1 MMSKNAAYKLQHTR
15 YSIAVGALLV
25 FASIGTATAQ
35 QMGATAQQ
43 RYQQELA
50 ACGSG
55 RSSQDVATCQKEA
68 RNALEEASRGGLS
81 NAPNAAQN
89 SVQRC
94 DVFSGDERT
103 VCEARVRGEG
113 QVQGS
118 VEGGG
123 ILRETVTPIP
133 AK

>member
-1 MMSKNAAYKLQHTR
+1 MMSKNAAYKSQRTR

-35 QMGATAQQ
+35 QMGAMAQQ

-81 NAPNAAQN
+81 NAPNAAQTLYSAVTFLAGTN
-89 SVQRC
+89 ALYVKP
-94 DVFSGDERT
+94 
-103 VCEARVRGEG
+103 A
-113 QVQGS
+113 S
-118 VEGGG
+118 VEKGRCRAVWRAAEFCG
-123 ILRETVTPIP
+123 RR
-133 AK
+133 

>member
-43 RYQQELA
+43 RYQKELA

-55 RSSQDVATCQKEA
+55 RSSHVATCQKEA

-133 AK
+133 VK